1 MNVLD
6 EVKEIK
12 DYTIGHIHDQVNSGN
27 KVSVLDAF
35 TFIKEKCEENVY
47 SPMAVKT
54 VINDLVMQWY
64 ARYRNQKVFES
75 DYLVSKMQS
84 ALVTK
89 VAQDWFKD
97 KYGEEL
103 FMNKREVDVFI
114 HESRLFG
121 NAIKMLKP
129 KKKTSQEQVDVDIND
144 NPVNVNAKTNIKV
157 VPSDIHKIGSLG
169 KCGCK
174 IDDTDTE
181 YTAFYCKVELANIE
195 EILLRSIL
203 SLYGCEIVETNDVP
217 RSSEPFDCDIE
228 FKTNLPYERY
238 MNL

>member
-6 EVKEIK
+6 EVKEISSYVDK
-12 DYTIGHIHDQVNSGN
+12 RNNDKICNEG
-27 KVSVLDAF
+27 KVSVLDAL
-35 TFIKEKCEENVY
+35 THITECSDEKEY
-47 SPMAVKT
+47 SPMAVKI
-54 VINDLVMQWY
+54 VLNDIVMQWY
-64 ARYRNQKVFES
+64 KRYCCNSVTGSNYIASKSQVVYAIQLAR
-75 DYLVSKMQS
+75 
-84 ALVTK
+84 
-89 VAQDWFKD
+89 DWFND

-103 FMNKREVDVFI
+103 SF
-114 HESRLFG
+114 
-121 NAIKMLKP
+121 P
-129 KKKTSQEQVDVDIND
+129 KKMKKPQRQNGGKPSEHVKTT
-144 NPVNVNAKTNIKV
+144 KIKV
-157 VPSDIHKIGSLG
+157 YPSDIHKIGSLG

-195 EILLRSIL
+195 EILLRDIL

-228 FKTNLPYERY
+228 FKTNLPYDRY